1 MKSKLS
7 VVISAFNEEKKIEKC
22 LHSVEFADEIV
33 VIDNDSSDKTSEL
46 ARKYTSS
53 VYSQKNNPLLI
64 DLQKNTGFKKAKYE
78 FILSIDADEMVSEEL
93 KKEIQNLLKGNKFKA
108 GYFIPRKNIIFGKQI
123 EYSGWYPDH
132 QLRLFRKG
140 KGEFKNDHVHEGIQ
154 VDGETEYLK
163 EHIVHYNYESVL
175 QFIQKNMI
183 TYAQNEANS
192 LINKNYILRP
202 EDLIKIPT
210 REFLSRFF
218 ARKGYK
224 DGIHGLF
231 LSLLM
236 ASSHLVVLALVWE
249 KQGFKE
255 VDNPDFLKEVVGELK
270 KVQKDTNYW
279 IHSSYIDETKSLI
292 KKIHYKIRRKL

>member
-1 MKSKLS
+1 MQKLS
-7 VVISAFNEEKKIEKC
+7 VVISAFNEEEKIEKC
-22 LHSVEFADEIV
+22 LRSVEFADEIV

-53 VYSQKNNPLLI
+53 VYSQKNDPLLI
-64 DLQKNTGFKKAKYE
+64 DLQKNIGFKKAKYE
-78 FILSIDADEMVSEEL
+78 FILSIDADEVVSEEL

-183 TYAQNEANS
+183 TYAQNEANG
-192 LINKNYILRP
+192 LINKNYTLRP

-255 VDNPDFLKEVVGELK
+255 VNNPNFLKEVVGELK

-279 IHSSYIDETKSLI
+279 IHSVYIDETKNLI